1 MELEG
6 VGGVLRLTQ
15 RLQRSSTKVWPRT
28 GLRFAAQLDLSF
40 SWLLTFFVAQ
50 QILSHQFPRQDRTR
64 QVVAGVG
71 WGGRQRQWGPNTIL
85 PEGEPDCRLP
95 ELDEK
100 QLEGFK
106 KKETLCFYAKIRAIK
121 HKSTLAVR
129 IIKTASLVLSGI

>member
-1 MELEG
+1 M
-6 VGGVLRLTQ
+6 
-15 RLQRSSTKVWPRT
+15 WPRT

-106 KKETLCFYAKIRAIK
+106 KKGNSVLLCEDPCHQAQIHTCSQDNQNGFFSA
-121 HKSTLAVR
+121 
-129 IIKTASLVLSGI
+129 